1 MENSIILETLIQGT
15 PESIESAIIMM
26 DGTALFDNADYQ
38 NAKKEYNEDGN
49 IPFFI
54 MTVRPLWDKL
64 VADFMATQG
73 E

>member
-1 MENSIILETLIQGT
+1 MENIISSALTQGT
-15 PESIESAIIMM
+15 PESIQSAIVMM
-26 DGTALFDNADYQ
+26 DGTELFYSSDYQ

-54 MTVRPLWDKL
+54 MIVRPLWDKL